1 MTQQTD
7 KGIGNVRIF
16 DNVDELFNYEGENR
30 VLFRGDLEIKGRKT
44 LKSLVEVSSSVYVYQ
59 NATFTAPKLTEVS
72 SSVYVYQNATFTAP
86 KLTEV
91 DGSLNIYENATLTAP
106 KLEKSGYVYLY
117 KEGKLYAPLIGY
129 N

>member
-59 NATFTAPKLTEVS
+59 NATFTAPKLTEV
-72 SSVYVYQNATFTAP
+72 
-86 KLTEV
+86 